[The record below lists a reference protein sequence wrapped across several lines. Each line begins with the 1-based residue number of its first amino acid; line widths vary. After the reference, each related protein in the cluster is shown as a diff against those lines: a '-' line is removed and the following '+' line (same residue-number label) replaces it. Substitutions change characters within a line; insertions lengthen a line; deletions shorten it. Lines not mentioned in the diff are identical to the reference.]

1 MSAFLGVP
9 VDAAYHLVSSLA
21 AVLAPLLGTLGPAA
35 AIVLF
40 TMAVRLVL
48 VPLSY
53 RAMKGMDTQAK
64 MAPQVQALR
73 KQHSGQPEAFQR
85 ALAALYRAE
94 GTSAY
99 AGCLPAL
106 LQWPLFSV
114 MYLVFR
120 SPVIGGARN
129 ALLGHDMFGAPLGS
143 YWLSGAGPFSAQGA
157 VFAGLFLLL
166 AGIGW
171 VTARTDAR
179 VCRPVRGRGSGS
191 GSGSGRDTSRADEGH
206 PLHHRRVRSVRA
218 ARVRAVPGHDH
229 RVDPRRTA
237 AATAA
242 RQPPRRQARR
252 QAATGAGRRPP
263 QQQASDPRGE
273 RRRRA

>member
-1 MSAFLGVP
+1 MSTFLGVP
-9 VDAAYHLVSSLA
+9 VDAAYHLLSSLA
-21 AVLAPLLGTLGPAA
+21 AVLAPLLGGLGPAA

-53 RAMKGMDTQAK
+53 RAMRGMDNQAK
-64 MAPQVQALR
+64 MAPQVRALR

-85 ALAALYRAE
+85 ALAALYRTE

-99 AGCLPAL
+99 AGCLPAIV
-106 LQWPLFSV
+106 QWPLLSV

-129 ALLGHDMFGAPLGS
+129 ALLGHDLFGAPLGS
-143 YWLSGAGPFSAQGA
+143 HWLSGAGPFSAQGA

-171 VTARTDAR
+171 ITARRT
-179 VCRPVRGRGSGS
+179 RG
-191 GSGSGRDTSRADEGH
+191 
-206 PLHHRRVRSVRA
+206 LA
-218 ARVRAVPGHDH
+218 APSA
-229 RVDPRRTA
+229 
-237 AATAA
+237 
-242 RQPPRRQARR
+242 
-252 QAATGAGRRPP
+252 GAGAAPAALTKVIPFVTVAFAAFVPLASGLYLATTTAWTLAERLLMRRLGDP
-263 QQQASDPRGE
+263 AGDPRGDPSGD